1 MNLNG
6 TNYLGNLYKNFQ
18 KSPNLVT
25 MVVMAFCDMRYKDN
39 LKKCPRIG
47 DFLGYLKRYYFL
59 SKKLLYLLL
68 GLLVENLGYF

>member
-25 MVVMAFCDMRYKDN
+25 LVVMAFCDMRYKD
-39 LKKCPRIG
+39 
-47 DFLGYLKRYYFL
+47 KRETERERERESHTDNVNRSGCF
-59 SKKLLYLLL
+59 SKLLAAKLFKK
-68 GLLVENLGYF
+68 VPKNW

>member
-25 MVVMAFCDMRYKDN
+25 LVVMAFCDMRYKD
-39 LKKCPRIG
+39 
-47 DFLGYLKRYYFL
+47 KRETERERERERERE
-59 SKKLLYLLL
+59 SH
-68 GLLVENLGYF
+68 